1 MELWRFRIY
10 NKFFDQVQQ
19 DQNLFSMHNL
29 SSKMISYAIIFVGI
43 CIIIFICA
51 CNYFVN
57 IPLYFIP
64 LKAKFISDQVSA
76 SRMLS
81 STTDYFTGENLRT
94 IEGQIP
100 LVSCPLGYHL
110 I

>member
-1 MELWRFRIY
+1 M
-10 NKFFDQVQQ
+10 
-19 DQNLFSMHNL
+19 MHNL
-29 SSKMISYAIIFVGI
+29 SSKMISYAIFFVGV
-43 CIIIFICA
+43 CIICFICV

-64 LKAKFISDQVSA
+64 LIKASDQVSA

-81 STTDYFTGENLRT
+81 SNTDYYTGENLRT
-94 IEGQIP
+94 VDGQIP
-100 LVSCPLGYHL
+100 LVSCPLGYNL